1 MRAISAVLIAWC
13 VVAAPRNSNAQTQQG
28 SPTAAVDY
36 KDPGTSTLLGVLV
49 TGGGQMYSGETSKGL
64 TLLGIGAG
72 SLIAGEVMS
81 ASSCLSSSLNSS
93 CNVAPVAIGSL
104 VYVGT
109 WLYGLMDAG
118 AAARRHNE
126 AAGVKT
132 ATLSPTIQL
141 LRSGHREVP
150 AVGLTLAF

>member
-13 VVAAPRNSNAQTQQG
+13 VVAAPRNSDAQTQQG
-28 SPTAAVDY
+28 SATAAVDY

-81 ASSCLSSSLNSS
+81 ASSCLSTSLNSS
-93 CNVAPVAIGSL
+93 CNVAPLAIGSL

-109 WLYGLMDAG
+109 WIYGLMDAG
-118 AAARRHNE
+118 DAARRHNTANGIKTGAVAPVLRLLPSASGE
-126 AAGVKT
+126 HAGIG
-132 ATLSPTIQL
+132 LSL
-141 LRSGHREVP
+141 S
-150 AVGLTLAF
+150 F